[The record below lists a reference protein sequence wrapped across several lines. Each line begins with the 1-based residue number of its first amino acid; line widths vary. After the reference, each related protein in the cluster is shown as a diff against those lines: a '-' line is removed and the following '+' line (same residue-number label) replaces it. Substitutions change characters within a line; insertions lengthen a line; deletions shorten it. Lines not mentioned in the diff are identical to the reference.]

1 MLNLWLFLCR
11 GKLPPKTVLKF
22 LRECN
27 PPVGWGKLCPELLA
41 YKVVLPCMHTSGY
54 IDLQLFGEIQAKGL
68 RPLFYGPCTVYY
80 IYDVAY
86 TLN

>member
-1 MLNLWLFLCR
+1 MFVRR

-41 YKVVLPCMHTSGY
+41 YKVQTRMLY
-54 IDLQLFGEIQAKGL
+54 L
-68 RPLFYGPCTVYY
+68 
-80 IYDVAY
+80 Y
-86 TLN
+86 TNYS